1 MTKPEQPTR
10 RKILMSSLL
19 LPLTVRGASSVGPAE
34 AAPGANGKS
43 LVVFFSRSGNTRVIA
58 GLLSRSLQADL
69 FEIVPAAPYPADYF
83 ETVEQARQER
93 DRGYRPPLQAQL
105 TSTAPF
111 AAVFLGFPIW
121 GETAPPVIR
130 SFLASHDLS
139 GKTIVPFVTH
149 GGFGLGDSQA
159 VVASLAPQARIVE
172 AFSMQAPQE
181 RQTIAQVTRWLDT
194 LNINE

>member
-1 MTKPEQPTR
+1 
-10 RKILMSSLL
+10 MSSLL

-58 GLLSRSLQADL
+58 GLLSRSLPADL

-105 TSTAPF
+105 TSTAPLQRCF
-111 AAVFLGFPIW
+111 
-121 GETAPPVIR
+121 
-130 SFLASHDLS
+130 SAS
-139 GKTIVPFVTH
+139 PF
-149 GGFGLGDSQA
+149 G
-159 VVASLAPQARIVE
+159 ARLLR
-172 AFSMQAPQE
+172 P
-181 RQTIAQVTRWLDT
+181 
-194 LNINE
+194 